1 MINKTEPLEISK
13 IFPVNNSIMYKIPKY
28 QRKYTWGQ
36 NEWNLLFNDI
46 VENNDGYFL
55 GSSICVNANN
65 IEDLYSNTKIAE
77 VIDGQQRITTL
88 SILLAVLY
96 TKILKYKTDN
106 DSGYILDED
115 EITDLNNIKK
125 ELAIKLDGKYIP
137 RLQLQVQDNNQADYL
152 ALLGECGI
160 IEYSQKKSNAGNRKI
175 YKAFRYFDK
184 LVNNFMESTDIVNK
198 DLKSK
203 NPITTLFNLVNK
215 FNNAIIVVIQVDTHQ
230 DAYMLF
236 ESLNNRGVPLTAI
249 DLMQNLLISI
259 SDKDGKSEA
268 CYNDWVKIKNN
279 IGEEYSVQER
289 FFRQYYNAFRE
300 ELNKPFKTDND
311 SKMFPLA
318 YLATK
323 TTLMNIYE
331 KIIQYDYDAF
341 LENMKE
347 ASSAYA
353 ILINNTDEKITFT
366 EELLNLARIQGAPS
380 YLLLLYLSI
389 KNKDLHWNENYDSEM
404 KKIINLLTRFFVRRN
419 LTDTP
424 NTRSL
429 TTLFMNIIEDIK
441 VECNMSI
448 YDTIKKK
455 LVEVS
460 ASDDE
465 FKKKLQDSLYD
476 INKEAA
482 RYILCSLEQKFQTK
496 EIYTNLWERDEKK
509 NYIWTIEHIFPEGE
523 NIPKCWVDM
532 IANGDYKKAQ
542 EYQEAYVHTIGNLTI
557 SGYNSSLGNKSFEE
571 KKERKKDNKYIG
583 YRNGLYLNT
592 DIVDKE
598 VWTIDLIK
606 ARTKKLSEEAI
617 QLFNL

>member
-13 IFPVNNSIMYKIPKY
+13 IFPVNSSIIYKIPKY

-36 NEWNLLFNDI
+36 SEWNLLFNDI
-46 VENNDGYFL
+46 IENNDGYFL
-55 GSSICVNANN
+55 GSSICVNANDK
-65 IEDLYSNTKIAE
+65 EDLYSNIKMAE

-96 TKILKYKTDN
+96 TKILKYKTEN

-125 ELAIKLDGKYIP
+125 ELAIKIDGKYVP
-137 RLQLQVQDNNQADYL
+137 RLQLQIQDNNQADYQ

-160 IEYSQKKSNAGNRKI
+160 IAFSKKKANAGNRKI
-175 YKAFRYFDK
+175 YKAFRHFDK
-184 LVNNFMESTDIVNK
+184 LVNNFLESTDIVNK
-198 DLKSK
+198 DLKNK

-331 KIIQYDYDAF
+331 KLIQYDYAAF

-347 ASSAYA
+347 ASNAYA

-389 KNKDLHWNENYDSEM
+389 KNKNLHWNENYDSEM

-465 FKKKLQDSLYD
+465 FEKKLQDSLYD

-496 EIYTNLWERDEKK
+496 EIYINLWERDEKK

-542 EYQEAYVHTIGNLTI
+542 EYQEIYVHTIGNLTI

-571 KKERKKDNKYIG
+571 KRERKKDNKYIG

-592 DIVDKE
+592 DIIDKE

-617 QLFNL
+617 QLFKL

>member
-13 IFPVNNSIMYKIPKY
+13 IFPVNSPIIYKIPKY

-36 NEWNLLFNDI
+36 SEWNLIFNDI
-46 VENNDGYFL
+46 IENNDGYFL
-55 GSSICVNANN
+55 GSSICVNANDK
-65 IEDLYSNTKIAE
+65 EDLYSNIKIAE

-96 TKILKYKTDN
+96 NKILKYKTEN

-125 ELAIKLDGKYIP
+125 ELAIKIDGKYIP
-137 RLQLQVQDNNQADYL
+137 RLQLQIQDNNQADYQ

-160 IEYSQKKSNAGNRKI
+160 IDFSEKKANAGNRKI
-175 YKAFRYFDK
+175 YKAFRYFDR
-184 LVNNFMESTDIVNK
+184 LVNNFLESTDIVNK

-259 SDKDGKSEA
+259 SDKDGKSES
-268 CYNDWVKIKNN
+268 CYNDWIKIKNN

-300 ELNKPFKTDND
+300 ELNKPFKTGTD

-331 KIIQYDYDAF
+331 KLIQYDYNVF

-347 ASSAYA
+347 ASNAYA
-353 ILINNTDEKITFT
+353 ILINNTDKKITFA

-389 KNKDLHWNENYDSEM
+389 KNKDLNWNESYDNEM

-441 VECNMSI
+441 VECNMPI
-448 YDTIKKK
+448 YDIIKKK

-465 FKKKLQDSLYD
+465 FEKKLQDSLYD
-476 INKEAA
+476 INKDVA
-482 RYILCSLEQKFQTK
+482 RFILCSLEQKYQTK

-523 NIPKCWVDM
+523 NIPECWVDM
-532 IANGDYKKAQ
+532 IANGDYKKAK
-542 EYQEAYVHTIGNLTI
+542 EYQETYVHTIGNLTI
-557 SGYNSSLGNKSFEE
+557 SGYNSSLGQKSFEE
-571 KKERKKDNKYIG
+571 KRERKKDNKNIG

-592 DIVDKE
+592 DVVDKE

>member
-13 IFPVNNSIMYKIPKY
+13 IFPVNSPIIYKIPKY

-36 NEWNLLFNDI
+36 SEWNLIFNDI
-46 VENNDGYFL
+46 IENNDGYFL
-55 GSSICVNANN
+55 GSSICVNANDK
-65 IEDLYSNTKIAE
+65 EDLYSNIKIAE

-96 TKILKYKTDN
+96 NKILKYKTEN

-125 ELAIKLDGKYIP
+125 ELAIKIDGKYIP
-137 RLQLQVQDNNQADYL
+137 RLQLQIQDNNQADYQ

-160 IEYSQKKSNAGNRKI
+160 IDFSEKKANAGNRKI
-175 YKAFRYFDK
+175 YKAFRYFDR
-184 LVNNFMESTDIVNK
+184 LVNNFLESTDIVNK

-259 SDKDGKSEA
+259 SDKDGKSES
-268 CYNDWVKIKNN
+268 CYNDWIKIKNN

-300 ELNKPFKTDND
+300 ELNKPFKTGND

-331 KIIQYDYDAF
+331 KLIQYDYDVF

-353 ILINNTDEKITFT
+353 ILINNTDKKITFA

-389 KNKDLHWNENYDSEM
+389 KNKDLNWNESYDNEM

-441 VECNMSI
+441 VECNMPI
-448 YDTIKKK
+448 YDIIKKK

-465 FKKKLQDSLYD
+465 FEKKLQDSLYD
-476 INKEAA
+476 INKDVA
-482 RYILCSLEQKFQTK
+482 RFILCSLEQKYQTK

-523 NIPKCWVDM
+523 NLPKCWVDM
-532 IANGDYKKAQ
+532 IANGDYKKAK
-542 EYQEAYVHTIGNLTI
+542 EYQETYVHTIGNLTI
-557 SGYNSSLGNKSFEE
+557 SGYNSSLGQKSFEE
-571 KKERKKDNKYIG
+571 KRERKKDNKYIG

-592 DIVDKE
+592 DVVDKE